1 MTLATCGVIPM
12 LRARGIE
19 RVARFER
26 RQMELV
32 PF

>member
-1 MTLATCGVIPM
+1 M
-12 LRARGIE
+12 LHTRGIH

-32 PF
+32 PLPPV